1 MSSAEKSAI
10 SNDVRLKSVEG
21 IRQMPDQ
28 FSKTTFFSLL
38 AFAVV
43 LLQGAWSLASS
54 LDPMAHDDSAQ
65 AKPTVTVHP
74 GEIKDVLYNPG
85 MGLAD
90 FHFGFGHPPP
100 TDQYPRQ
107 TVAYFRW
114 SWADL
119 EPEEGQY
126 AFDFVDR
133 IISQAKAKGETLAF
147 RIMTEY
153 KAGSPEWLLQKGVGS
168 VKVGGGAFP
177 DYNNPIFLMYHEKL
191 IKALGERYA
200 GSPDIDHVDIG
211 SIGCW
216 GEWNM
221 ACCQGVEGQ
230 CQQYYPVEEN
240 QIKITD
246 WYLKHFSGT
255 PLVMLHGGPLKY
267 AASRGAGWRGDCFG
281 DYGYFSPTWNHMEHA
296 YTPALQDPVI
306 ESAWKN
312 APVQFEVCGV
322 MQDWYDKGF
331 DIDLIL
337 KKGLEWHVSVLN
349 AKSSPIPTEWRPRV
363 DEFLMKIG
371 YRFVL
376 RQMTHATETSP
387 GLKLSLRSRWENVGV
402 APIYH
407 NWPLA
412 YRLRSVGDH
421 IVARWASTADLRRW
435 LPGVPHEVE
444 DVVSLPEDVPD
455 GSYVLDVAILDQG
468 GHAPFVDLAIEG
480 KRQDRWYPI
489 STVMIRR

>member
-1 MSSAEKSAI
+1 
-10 SNDVRLKSVEG
+10 
-21 IRQMPDQ
+21 MPDQ
-28 FSKTTFFSLL
+28 FSKTLFLSSF

-43 LLQGAWSLASS
+43 MLQGAWSLASS
-54 LDPMAHDDSAQ
+54 LDAMAHADPAE
-65 AKPTVTVHP
+65 AEPTVTVHP
-74 GEIKDVLYNPG
+74 REIKDVLYNPG

-90 FHFGFGHPPP
+90 FHFGFGHPPS
-100 TDQYPRQ
+100 TDEYPRQ

-114 SWADL
+114 SWSDL
-119 EPEEGQY
+119 EPEEGRY
-126 AFDFVDR
+126 AFEFVDR

-153 KAGSPEWLLQKGVGS
+153 EAGSPEWLLQKGVGS
-168 VKVGGGAFP
+168 VKVGGGVFP
-177 DYNNPIFLMYHEKL
+177 DYNNPSFLMYHEKL
-191 IKALGERYA
+191 IKAFGDRYA

-211 SIGCW
+211 SVGCW

-221 ACCQGVEGQ
+221 ACCQGVEAQ
-230 CQQYYPVEEN
+230 CKQYFPVEEN

-246 WYLKHFSGT
+246 WYLKYFPDT
-255 PLVMLHGGPLKY
+255 PLVMLKGGQLKY
-267 AASRGAGWRGDCFG
+267 AVARGAGWRGDCFG
-281 DYGYFSPTWNHMEHA
+281 DYGYFSPAWNHMEHA
-296 YTPALQDPVI
+296 YAPALQDPVI
-306 ESAWKN
+306 EGAWKN

-349 AKSSPIPTEWRPRV
+349 AKSSPIPTDWRPRI
-363 DEFLMKIG
+363 DEFLTKVG

-376 RQMTHATETSP
+376 RQMTHATDASP
-387 GLKLSLRSRWENVGV
+387 GRKLSLRSRWENVGV

-412 YRLRSVGDH
+412 YRLRSAEEH
-421 IVARWASTADLRRW
+421 IVARWASTAHLRRW
-435 LPGVPHEVE
+435 LPGVQHAVE
-444 DVVSLPEDVPD
+444 DVVTLPEDVLD

-468 GHAPFVDLAIEG
+468 GQAPFVDLAISG

-489 STVMIRR
+489 STITIRR

>member
-1 MSSAEKSAI
+1 MRASLLSS
-10 SNDVRLKSVEG
+10 
-21 IRQMPDQ
+21 
-28 FSKTTFFSLL
+28 L

-43 LLQGAWSLASS
+43 MLHGVWSLAGS
-54 LDPMAHDDSAQ
+54 LDAITHDDSTQ
-65 AKPTVTVHP
+65 AEPTVSVYP
-74 GEIKDVLYNPG
+74 KEIKDVLYNPG

-90 FHFGFGHPPP
+90 FHFGFERPLS

-114 SWADL
+114 SWSDL

-126 AFDFVDR
+126 AFDFVDQ
-133 IISQAKAKGETLAF
+133 IISQAKAKDETLAF

-153 KAGSPEWLLQKGVGS
+153 KTGSPEWLLHKGVES
-168 VKVGGGAFP
+168 VKVGGGVFP
-177 DYNNPIFLMYHEKL
+177 DYNNSTFLMYHERF
-191 IKALGERYA
+191 IKAFGNRYA

-211 SIGCW
+211 SVGCW

-221 ACCQGVEGQ
+221 ACCQGVEAQ
-230 CQQYYPVEEN
+230 CRQYFPIEEN

-246 WYLKHFSGT
+246 WYLKYFAGT
-255 PLVMLHGGPLKY
+255 PLVMLHGGQLKY
-267 AASRGAGWRGDCFG
+267 AVLQGTGWRGDCFG
-281 DYGYFSPTWNHMEHA
+281 DYGYFGPTWNHMEHA
-296 YTPALQDPVI
+296 YTRVLEDPAI

-322 MQDWYDKGF
+322 IQDWYEKDF

-349 AKSSPIPTEWRPRV
+349 AKSSPIPIEWRSRV
-363 DEFLMKIG
+363 DEFLTKVG

-376 RQMTHATETSP
+376 RQMTHASEAQP
-387 GLKLSLRSRWENVGV
+387 GRTLLLHSRWENIGV

-407 NWPLA
+407 DWPLA
-412 YRLRSVGDH
+412 YRLRSAEDH
-421 IVARWASTADLRRW
+421 VVARWASTAQLRQW
-435 LPGVPHEVE
+435 LPGVHEVE
-444 DVVSLPEDVPD
+444 DAVTLSEDVPE

-468 GHAPFVDLAIEG
+468 GRVPFVDLAISG

>member
-1 MSSAEKSAI
+1 MRTS
-10 SNDVRLKSVEG
+10 LL
-21 IRQMPDQ
+21 
-28 FSKTTFFSLL
+28 FSLV
-38 AFAVV
+38 FVAVM
-43 LLQGAWSLASS
+43 LQGVRSLAGS
-54 LDPMAHDDSAQ
+54 LDATAHDDSTSAE
-65 AKPTVTVHP
+65 TMVTVHP
-74 GEIKDVLYNPG
+74 KEIKDVLYNPG

-90 FHFGFGHPPP
+90 FHFGFEHPSS

-119 EPEEGQY
+119 EPEEGKY

-153 KAGSPEWLLQKGVGS
+153 KAGSPTWLLHKGVGS
-168 VKVGGGAFP
+168 VPVGGGVFP
-177 DYNNPIFLMYHEKL
+177 DYNNPTFLQYHENL
-191 IKALGERYA
+191 IKAFGDRYA
-200 GSPDIDHVDIG
+200 GSQDIDHVDIG
-211 SIGCW
+211 SVGCW

-221 ACCQGVEGQ
+221 ACCQGVDAQ
-230 CQQYYPVEEN
+230 CRQYFPVEEN

-246 WYLKHFSGT
+246 WYLQYFSGT
-255 PLVMLHGGPLKY
+255 PLVVLHGGQLKY
-267 AASRGAGWRGDCFG
+267 AVSRGAGWRGDCFG
-281 DYGYFSPTWNHMEHA
+281 DYGYFSSTWNHMEHT

-306 ESAWKN
+306 ERAWKN

-322 MQDWYDKGF
+322 VHDWYEKGF

-337 KKGLEWHVSVLN
+337 EKGLEWHASVLN

-363 DEFLMKIG
+363 DAFLTKIG

-376 RQMTHATETSP
+376 RQMTHTTEAQS
-387 GLKLSLRSRWENVGV
+387 GQKLSLGSRWENIGV

-407 NWPLA
+407 DWPLA
-412 YRLRSVGDH
+412 YRLRSAEDH
-421 IVARWASTADLRRW
+421 VVVRWTSAAHLRRW
-435 LPGVPHEVE
+435 LPGVQHEVE
-444 DVVSLPEDVPD
+444 DAVILPEDVPE
-455 GSYVLDVAILDQG
+455 GSYVLDVAILDQR
-468 GHAPFVDLAIEG
+468 GHAPFVDLAISG